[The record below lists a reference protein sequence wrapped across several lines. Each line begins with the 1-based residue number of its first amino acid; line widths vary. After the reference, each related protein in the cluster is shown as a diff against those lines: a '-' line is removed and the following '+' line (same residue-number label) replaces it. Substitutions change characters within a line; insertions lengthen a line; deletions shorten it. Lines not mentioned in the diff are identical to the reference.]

1 MAMTPRMLEK
11 YKSEVSPA
19 MMREFG
25 YKNVMQLPK
34 IEKIVVNIG
43 VGDAKLDIKFMDA
56 AINELRAITGQQ
68 PLLKRAKKSIA
79 GFKVRQNMPVACA
92 VTLRGAKMWEFLDRL
107 ISLALPGIK
116 DFQGVTRKG
125 FDGRGNYNLGLREQ
139 LIFPEI
145 SYDKVIRSRGMNVS
159 IVTTAKSD
167 EEAFALLKGLGM
179 PFRVSNQGV

>member
-1 MAMTPRMLEK
+1 MTPRMLEK
-11 YKSEVSPA
+11 YKNEVSPA
-19 MMREFG
+19 LFREFG

-56 AINELRAITGQQ
+56 AINELRAITGQA

-107 ISLALPGIK
+107 ISLSLPAIK
-116 DFQGVTRKG
+116 DFQGISRRG

-179 PFRVSNQGV
+179 PFRTGNQGV